1 MNQRLVNS
9 ATILL
14 NSFRC
19 SGVSGFLP
27 ILLAYS
33 LAFCTLE
40 YLLSDAFGTV
50 VTVVTVFIISISIDI
65 FIAKLQINWRIAKKY
80 SNLFVF
86 ASLFA

>member
-27 ILLAYS
+27 IFLAYS

-40 YLLSDAFGTV
+40 YLLSDAT
-50 VTVVTVFIISISIDI
+50 
-65 FIAKLQINWRIAKKY
+65 
-80 SNLFVF
+80 
-86 ASLFA
+86 